1 MDVMVAMKDSC
12 KLLSGLFGNFHNDSD
27 STFHADTYIDQSSH
41 SDDEHDSDWEGLWI
55 LRKKGK
61 RWKMLYICKG
71 FVIATI
77 WSWTIPQMATA
88 PSIALVTRRAI
99 PIPPGTTVAAFGTTS
114 MMTQKGTRNSSR
126 KPYICKPSARG
137 HYQQIVPLE
146 MMLYG
151 TLRSNHSSTTFSTHF
166 MLFSKKYPEIC
177 TFWQFIGHHSGRF
190 KYMNF
195 CRHYPGSKNFV

>member
-1 MDVMVAMKDSC
+1 MEDAEYLGDIRNSLILSETRIMDVMVAMKDSC

-77 WSWTIPQMATA
+77 WSWTIP
-88 PSIALVTRRAI
+88 
-99 PIPPGTTVAAFGTTS
+99 
-114 MMTQKGTRNSSR
+114 
-126 KPYICKPSARG
+126 
-137 HYQQIVPLE
+137 
-146 MMLYG
+146 
-151 TLRSNHSSTTFSTHF
+151 
-166 MLFSKKYPEIC
+166 
-177 TFWQFIGHHSGRF
+177 
-190 KYMNF
+190 
-195 CRHYPGSKNFV
+195 